1 MINDLTMTDEEFERT
16 ILDNNDLLCPLFYT
30 WKNDLM
36 SSSSLTTIGKVLA
49 MINIRLELKIP
60 IDMSIWI

>member
-1 MINDLTMTDEEFERT
+1 MSDAEFERT

-30 WKNDLM
+30 WKDDLM
-36 SSSSLTTIGKVLA
+36 SSSSLTTVGKVLA
-49 MINIRLELKIP
+49 IINIKLELKMP